1 MPQLSN
7 PQHEVFAQQ
16 LAGGATKTE
25 AARRARFSEN
35 GIANQGHRLAKR
47 QDVQQRIAELSAFS
61 DQPDTALA
69 TPDGRSLAF
78 TTKPW
83 VVEELV
89 GIHRLCRRKGEYGVA
104 VQALRTLAQLGG
116 HLNDGSGSRSPN
128 SNQNK
133 ALDALMLSAAQ
144 LNELLRQRMSDAE
157 PDVRRRIIDAV
168 PELASMPQEPEPL
181 INEPASDN

>member
-16 LAGGATKTE
+16 IAGGASKTE

-47 QDVQQRIAELSAFS
+47 QDVQQRIAELSATF
-61 DQPDTALA
+61 DLPDSALA
-69 TPDGRSLAF
+69 TSDGRSLTF

-83 VVEELV
+83 IVEELV
-89 GIHRLCRRKGEYGVA
+89 GIHRLCRRKGEYGVS
-104 VQALRTLAQLGG
+104 VQCLRTLAQLGG
-116 HLNDGSGSRSPN
+116 HLYDGSGKGLSNPN
-128 SNQNK
+128 AGK

-144 LNELLRQRMSDAE
+144 LNELLVCRMNDAA
-157 PDVRRRIIDAV
+157 PDVRQRVLSEV
-168 PELASMPQEPEPL
+168 PELATVVEVTRDYESAL
-181 INEPASDN
+181 T